1 MMTSLMKRMKYR
13 ESKVLNVIDNIRW
26 ELPDGYFFS

>member
-1 MMTSLMKRMKYR
+1 MMTFLMKRMKYR

-26 ELPDGYFFS
+26 EFPDGYFFS